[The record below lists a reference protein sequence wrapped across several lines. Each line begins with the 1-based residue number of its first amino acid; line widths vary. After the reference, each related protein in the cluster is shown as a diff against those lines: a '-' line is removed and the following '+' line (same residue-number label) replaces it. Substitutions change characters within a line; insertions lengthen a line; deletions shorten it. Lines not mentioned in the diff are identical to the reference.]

1 MNLKS
6 NQRGFV
12 LMEFAIAL
20 PLLILLLYALGSVNL
35 KIWDIAKKQV
45 ADYVLE
51 TEAQEIID
59 RISNDA
65 RAAHSVEVKKAS
77 GLGDFQTVIFVCHTN
92 SVKKND
98 SGFYDTFCQRIY
110 TVDSAEGKAFHIY
123 FKRQM
128 GEAHNNPLSG
138 DNFYGDTVVRTLK
151 FSKPAEKVLHVTLE
165 LESLVTGQSVK
176 FNTAVYMPACEEFKI

>member
-12 LMEFAIAL
+12 LIEFAIAL
-20 PLLILLLYALGSVNL
+20 PLLILLLYTLGSVNL

-59 RISNDA
+59 RITTDA
-65 RAAHSVEVKKAS
+65 RAAYSVEVEKAS
-77 GLGDFQTVIFVCHTN
+77 SLGDFETVNFVCHTN
-92 SVKKND
+92 SVGKND
-98 SGFYDTFCQRIY
+98 SGFYDTFSQRIY
-110 TVDSAEGKAFHIY
+110 TVDNADGKNFHVY
-123 FKRQM
+123 FKRNT
-128 GEAHNNPLSG
+128 GDAHNNPLTG
-138 DNFYGDTVVRTLK
+138 DNSYGDTVVRQLT
-151 FSKPAEKVLHVTLE
+151 FSKPAEKVLHVTIK
-165 LESLVTGQSVK
+165 LESLVTGQRVK